1 MREEEKNL
9 QLNMDIEEQQKANI
23 IIDKKFL
30 KEPNI
35 EDFTKIKIKE
45 DSNNLLRAILIGL
58 NLEENYCSQLRAKQA
73 NLIKENNYNKDIL
86 NKLKYENSKQLA
98 KEIQ

>member
-45 DSNNLLRAILIGL
+45 DSNNLLRTILI
-58 NLEENYCSQLRAKQA
+58 
-73 NLIKENNYNKDIL
+73 
-86 NKLKYENSKQLA
+86 
-98 KEIQ
+98 